1 MTYAIIS
8 IQSRMMK
15 CIVCAPVVGDIAR
28 KALGRALLA
37 PTLDGV
43 VVELLED
50 RL

>member
-1 MTYAIIS
+1 VIIS

-15 CIVCAPVVGDIAR
+15 YLVCAPVVGDIAR
-28 KALGRALLA
+28 KALSRALLA